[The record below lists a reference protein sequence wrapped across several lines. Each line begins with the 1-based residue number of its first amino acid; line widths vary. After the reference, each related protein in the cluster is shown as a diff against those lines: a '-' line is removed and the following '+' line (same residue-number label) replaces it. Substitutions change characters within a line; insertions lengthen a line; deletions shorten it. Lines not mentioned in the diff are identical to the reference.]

1 MDEQTMKRTKSARGA
16 PRGARAAAKRSE
28 DSEEVE
34 GGALKRIVAAGT
46 VAFSVLT
53 GVEGA
58 IEPARAA
65 GSATE
70 IVQLALDAVEDP
82 DAKAEAPERVKADTS
97 SLEGAL
103 KAQVQSRKSTVK
115 EAGKKA
121 AKAAAAPAKSGAPEG
136 AMSPNAKD
144 YKSEIG
150 ESLATLDYDA
160 IIKKTDDYFVYRY
173 DRGIDESQIIDLDDE
188 DDSATRGPK
197 GTKKRVA
204 VAKSTT
210 APSFTLP
217 SFTAPSFDA
226 PSFSIPTFEV
236 PSIEIPAIP
245 GATEPATK
253 KDTSA
258 EDAAKADAAA
268 AKKAEAEAA
277 AARKAEADAATAKKA
292 EADAAAAKKADAE
305 AAKKAD
311 AEAAKKAK
319 ADAEAAK
326 KAAAEAAKA
335 EAAAK
340 KAESA
345 KKPMAA
351 APAAGSSDLGFD
363 FGSLSQYMESA
374 PAAPKVDKKAEAAA
388 KKAAEKAAAE
398 AAKKAAEEEK
408 KAAAAAK
415 AAAKAAP
422 KPMAAAPAAGSSD
435 LGFDFG
441 SLSQYME
448 SAPATPKAPKADN
461 ASAAAG
467 QKAAEKIAKQQ
478 KEAAKKAEAAAK
490 KAEAAAKKAQAQ
502 EEAAAARAAAKAE
515 MAAKKAAGKSAEKP
529 TYSKRTVE
537 KKAKPTFTKSAR
549 DGKFA
554 PFAGTYKTTVVEK
567 EALPGVPVDFDAIVD
582 AQEAKAEAI
591 LAKAND
597 KSGDFLNISGEAG
610 FAIAGT
616 IALVYETEDKKF
628 REQAKNAKMPA
639 PTKTNA
645 PSGESTTEGWFDGVL
660 KKYMNKDGSAPKPK
674 PVAAAPKPVAAAP
687 KPAVP
692 KSDPVKNA
700 KEAQSWMDKWSA
712 SKPKPAAA
720 AAPAPAPAAPKPAA
734 PKSDPV
740 KNAKEAQSWMDNW
753 ERKVKPTAAAAPT
766 PVAAPP
772 PTPVAAPAPTPV
784 AAAPKPVPTPTV
796 STTTTRKVTSDNLTA
811 EQRAAAEAWLKKWRE
826 DGRPTDETKFDEA
839 KTWLKQHNFD

>member
-46 VAFSVLT
+46 VAFSVLA

-70 IVQLALDAVEDP
+70 IVQLALDAVDPVEDP

-245 GATEPATK
+245 GVAEPATK

-268 AKKAEAEAA
+268 AKKAEAEAE

-345 KKPMAA
+345 K
-351 APAAGSSDLGFD
+351 
-363 FGSLSQYMESA
+363 
-374 PAAPKVDKKAEAAA
+374 
-388 KKAAEKAAAE
+388 
-398 AAKKAAEEEK
+398 
-408 KAAAAAK
+408 
-415 AAAKAAP
+415 

-582 AQEAKAEAI
+582 AQEPKEEAI

-645 PSGESTTEGWFDGVL
+645 PSGESTTEGWFDAAL

-766 PVAAPP
+766 PVAAPA

-796 STTTTRKVTSDNLTA
+796 STTTTRTVTSDNLTA

>member
-1 MDEQTMKRTKSARGA
+1 
-16 PRGARAAAKRSE
+16 
-28 DSEEVE
+28 
-34 GGALKRIVAAGT
+34 
-46 VAFSVLT
+46 
-53 GVEGA
+53 
-58 IEPARAA
+58 
-65 GSATE
+65 
-70 IVQLALDAVEDP
+70 
-82 DAKAEAPERVKADTS
+82 
-97 SLEGAL
+97 
-103 KAQVQSRKSTVK
+103 
-115 EAGKKA
+115 
-121 AKAAAAPAKSGAPEG
+121 
-136 AMSPNAKD
+136 
-144 YKSEIG
+144 
-150 ESLATLDYDA
+150 
-160 IIKKTDDYFVYRY
+160 
-173 DRGIDESQIIDLDDE
+173 
-188 DDSATRGPK
+188 
-197 GTKKRVA
+197 
-204 VAKSTT
+204 
-210 APSFTLP
+210 
-217 SFTAPSFDA
+217 
-226 PSFSIPTFEV
+226 
-236 PSIEIPAIP
+236 
-245 GATEPATK
+245 
-253 KDTSA
+253 
-258 EDAAKADAAA
+258 
-268 AKKAEAEAA
+268 
-277 AARKAEADAATAKKA
+277 
-292 EADAAAAKKADAE
+292 
-305 AAKKAD
+305 
-311 AEAAKKAK
+311 
-319 ADAEAAK
+319 
-326 KAAAEAAKA
+326 
-335 EAAAK
+335 
-340 KAESA
+340 
-345 KKPMAA
+345 
-351 APAAGSSDLGFD
+351 
-363 FGSLSQYMESA
+363 
-374 PAAPKVDKKAEAAA
+374 
-388 KKAAEKAAAE
+388 
-398 AAKKAAEEEK
+398 
-408 KAAAAAK
+408 
-415 AAAKAAP
+415 
-422 KPMAAAPAAGSSD
+422 
-435 LGFDFG
+435 
-441 SLSQYME
+441 ME

-582 AQEAKAEAI
+582 AQEPKAEAI

-645 PSGESTTEGWFDGVL
+645 PSGESTTEGWFDAAL

-700 KEAQSWMDKWSA
+700 KEAQSWMD
-712 SKPKPAAA
+712 
-720 AAPAPAPAAPKPAA
+720 
-734 PKSDPV
+734 
-740 KNAKEAQSWMDNW
+740 NW
-753 ERKVKPTAAAAPT
+753 ERKVKPTAAA
-766 PVAAPP
+766 
-772 PTPVAAPAPTPV
+772 APTPV

-796 STTTTRKVTSDNLTA
+796 STTTTRKVISDNLTA

>member
-1 MDEQTMKRTKSARGA
+1 MKRTKSARGA

-46 VAFSVLT
+46 VAFSVLA

-70 IVQLALDAVEDP
+70 IVQLALDAVDPVEDP

-268 AKKAEAEAA
+268 AKKAEAEAE

-345 KKPMAA
+345 K
-351 APAAGSSDLGFD
+351 
-363 FGSLSQYMESA
+363 
-374 PAAPKVDKKAEAAA
+374 
-388 KKAAEKAAAE
+388 
-398 AAKKAAEEEK
+398 
-408 KAAAAAK
+408 
-415 AAAKAAP
+415 

-582 AQEAKAEAI
+582 AQEPKAEAI

-645 PSGESTTEGWFDGVL
+645 PSGESTTEGWFDAAL

-766 PVAAPP
+766 PVAAPA

-796 STTTTRKVTSDNLTA
+796 STTTTRTVTSDNLTA

>member
-1 MDEQTMKRTKSARGA
+1 MKRTKSARGA

-46 VAFSVLT
+46 VAFSVLA

-70 IVQLALDAVEDP
+70 IVQLALDAVDPVEDP

-245 GATEPATK
+245 GVAEPATK

-345 KKPMAA
+345 K
-351 APAAGSSDLGFD
+351 
-363 FGSLSQYMESA
+363 
-374 PAAPKVDKKAEAAA
+374 
-388 KKAAEKAAAE
+388 
-398 AAKKAAEEEK
+398 
-408 KAAAAAK
+408 
-415 AAAKAAP
+415 

-582 AQEAKAEAI
+582 AQEPKAEAI

-645 PSGESTTEGWFDGVL
+645 PSGESTTEGWFDAAL

-766 PVAAPP
+766 PVAAPA

-796 STTTTRKVTSDNLTA
+796 STTTTRKVISDNLTA

>member
-1 MDEQTMKRTKSARGA
+1 MKRTKSARGA

-46 VAFSVLT
+46 VAFSVLA

-70 IVQLALDAVEDP
+70 IVQLALDAVDPVEDP

-245 GATEPATK
+245 GVAEPATK

-268 AKKAEAEAA
+268 AKKAEAEAE

-374 PAAPKVDKKAEAAA
+374 PA
-388 KKAAEKAAAE
+388 
-398 AAKKAAEEEK
+398 
-408 KAAAAAK
+408 
-415 AAAKAAP
+415 
-422 KPMAAAPAAGSSD
+422 
-435 LGFDFG
+435 
-441 SLSQYME
+441 
-448 SAPATPKAPKADN
+448 TPKAPKADN

-478 KEAAKKAEAAAK
+478 KEAAK

-582 AQEAKAEAI
+582 AQEPKAEAI

-645 PSGESTTEGWFDGVL
+645 PSGESTTEGWFDAAL

-766 PVAAPP
+766 PVAAPA

-796 STTTTRKVTSDNLTA
+796 STTTTRKVISDNLTA

>member
-46 VAFSVLT
+46 VAFSVLA

-70 IVQLALDAVEDP
+70 IVQLALDAVDPVEDP

-236 PSIEIPAIP
+236 PSIEIPAVP
-245 GATEPATK
+245 GVTEPATK

-268 AKKAEAEAA
+268 AKKAEAEAE

-345 KKPMAA
+345 K
-351 APAAGSSDLGFD
+351 
-363 FGSLSQYMESA
+363 
-374 PAAPKVDKKAEAAA
+374 
-388 KKAAEKAAAE
+388 
-398 AAKKAAEEEK
+398 
-408 KAAAAAK
+408 
-415 AAAKAAP
+415 

-582 AQEAKAEAI
+582 AQEPKAEAI

-645 PSGESTTEGWFDGVL
+645 PSGESTTEGWFDAAL

-766 PVAAPP
+766 PVAAPA

-796 STTTTRKVTSDNLTA
+796 STTTTRTVTSDNLTA

>member
-1 MDEQTMKRTKSARGA
+1 MKRTKSARGA

-46 VAFSVLT
+46 VAFSVLA

-245 GATEPATK
+245 GVAEPATK

-490 KAEAAAKKAQAQ
+490 KAQAQ

-645 PSGESTTEGWFDGVL
+645 PSGESTTEGWFDAAL

-687 KPAVP
+687 KPVAAAPKPAVP

-700 KEAQSWMDKWSA
+700 KGAQSWMDKWSA
-712 SKPKPAAA
+712 SKPKPAA
-720 AAPAPAPAAPKPAA
+720 
-734 PKSDPV
+734 
-740 KNAKEAQSWMDNW
+740 
-753 ERKVKPTAAAAPT
+753 
-766 PVAAPP
+766 
-772 PTPVAAPAPTPV
+772 

-811 EQRAAAEAWLKKWRE
+811 DQRAAAEAWLKKWRE

>member
-1 MDEQTMKRTKSARGA
+1 MKRTKSARGA

-46 VAFSVLT
+46 VAFSVLA

-70 IVQLALDAVEDP
+70 IVQLALDAVDPVEDP

-268 AKKAEAEAA
+268 AKKAEAEAE
-277 AARKAEADAATAKKA
+277 AARKAEAEAATAKKA

-326 KAAAEAAKA
+326 KAAAEAANA

-345 KKPMAA
+345 K
-351 APAAGSSDLGFD
+351 
-363 FGSLSQYMESA
+363 
-374 PAAPKVDKKAEAAA
+374 
-388 KKAAEKAAAE
+388 
-398 AAKKAAEEEK
+398 
-408 KAAAAAK
+408 
-415 AAAKAAP
+415 

-582 AQEAKAEAI
+582 AQEPKAEAI

-645 PSGESTTEGWFDGVL
+645 PSGESTTEGWFDAAL

-766 PVAAPP
+766 PVAAPA

-796 STTTTRKVTSDNLTA
+796 STTTTRTVTSDNLTA

>member
-46 VAFSVLT
+46 VAFSVLA

-70 IVQLALDAVEDP
+70 IVQLALDAVDPVEDP

-374 PAAPKVDKKAEAAA
+374 PA
-388 KKAAEKAAAE
+388 
-398 AAKKAAEEEK
+398 
-408 KAAAAAK
+408 
-415 AAAKAAP
+415 
-422 KPMAAAPAAGSSD
+422 
-435 LGFDFG
+435 
-441 SLSQYME
+441 
-448 SAPATPKAPKADN
+448 TPKAPKADN

-582 AQEAKAEAI
+582 AQEPKAEAI

-645 PSGESTTEGWFDGVL
+645 PSGESTTEGWFDAAL

-766 PVAAPP
+766 PVAAPA

-796 STTTTRKVTSDNLTA
+796 STTTTRTVTSDNLTA

>member
-1 MDEQTMKRTKSARGA
+1 MKRTKSARGA

-46 VAFSVLT
+46 VAFSVLA

-70 IVQLALDAVEDP
+70 IVQLALDAVDPVEDP

-388 KKAAEKAAAE
+388 KKAAKKAAAE

-490 KAEAAAKKAQAQ
+490 KAQAQ

-582 AQEAKAEAI
+582 AQEPKAEAI

-645 PSGESTTEGWFDGVL
+645 PSGESTTEGWFDAAL

-720 AAPAPAPAAPKPAA
+720 AAP
-734 PKSDPV
+734 
-740 KNAKEAQSWMDNW
+740 
-753 ERKVKPTAAAAPT
+753 
-766 PVAAPP
+766 
-772 PTPVAAPAPTPV
+772 
-784 AAAPKPVPTPTV
+784 KPVPTPTV
-796 STTTTRKVTSDNLTA
+796 STTTTRTVTSDNLTA

>member
-1 MDEQTMKRTKSARGA
+1 MKRTKSARGA

-46 VAFSVLT
+46 VAFSVLA

-70 IVQLALDAVEDP
+70 IVQLALDAVDPVEDP

-245 GATEPATK
+245 GVTEPATK

-268 AKKAEAEAA
+268 AKKAEAEAE

-388 KKAAEKAAAE
+388 KKAAKKAAAE

-490 KAEAAAKKAQAQ
+490 KAQAQ

-582 AQEAKAEAI
+582 AQEPKAEAI

-645 PSGESTTEGWFDGVL
+645 PSGESTTEGWFDAAL

-700 KEAQSWMDKWSA
+700 KEAQSWMD
-712 SKPKPAAA
+712 
-720 AAPAPAPAAPKPAA
+720 
-734 PKSDPV
+734 
-740 KNAKEAQSWMDNW
+740 NW
-753 ERKVKPTAAAAPT
+753 ERKVKPTAAAA
-766 PVAAPP
+766 

-796 STTTTRKVTSDNLTA
+796 STTTTRTVTSDNLTA

>member
-1 MDEQTMKRTKSARGA
+1 MKRTKSARGA

-46 VAFSVLT
+46 VAFSVLA

-70 IVQLALDAVEDP
+70 IVQLALDAVDPVEDP

-245 GATEPATK
+245 GVAEPATK

-268 AKKAEAEAA
+268 AKKAEAEAE

-305 AAKKAD
+305 AAKKA
-311 AEAAKKAK
+311 
-319 ADAEAAK
+319 
-326 KAAAEAAKA
+326 AAEAAKA

-345 KKPMAA
+345 K
-351 APAAGSSDLGFD
+351 
-363 FGSLSQYMESA
+363 
-374 PAAPKVDKKAEAAA
+374 
-388 KKAAEKAAAE
+388 
-398 AAKKAAEEEK
+398 
-408 KAAAAAK
+408 
-415 AAAKAAP
+415 

-582 AQEAKAEAI
+582 AQEPKAEAI

-645 PSGESTTEGWFDGVL
+645 PSGESTTEGWFDAAL

-766 PVAAPP
+766 PVAA
-772 PTPVAAPAPTPV
+772 
-784 AAAPKPVPTPTV
+784 APKPVPTPTV
-796 STTTTRKVTSDNLTA
+796 STTTTRTVTSDNLTA

>member
-1 MDEQTMKRTKSARGA
+1 MKRTKSARGA

-46 VAFSVLT
+46 VAFSVLA

-70 IVQLALDAVEDP
+70 IVQLALDAVDPVEDP

-245 GATEPATK
+245 GVAEPATK

-268 AKKAEAEAA
+268 AKKAEAEAE

-388 KKAAEKAAAE
+388 KKAAKKAAAE

-448 SAPATPKAPKADN
+448 SAPAKPKAPKADN

-478 KEAAKKAEAAAK
+478 KEAAK

-582 AQEAKAEAI
+582 AQEPKAEAI

-628 REQAKNAKMPA
+628 R
-639 PTKTNA
+639 
-645 PSGESTTEGWFDGVL
+645 
-660 KKYMNKDGSAPKPK
+660 
-674 PVAAAPKPVAAAP
+674 
-687 KPAVP
+687 
-692 KSDPVKNA
+692 
-700 KEAQSWMDKWSA
+700 
-712 SKPKPAAA
+712 
-720 AAPAPAPAAPKPAA
+720 
-734 PKSDPV
+734 
-740 KNAKEAQSWMDNW
+740 
-753 ERKVKPTAAAAPT
+753 
-766 PVAAPP
+766 
-772 PTPVAAPAPTPV
+772 
-784 AAAPKPVPTPTV
+784 
-796 STTTTRKVTSDNLTA
+796 
-811 EQRAAAEAWLKKWRE
+811 
-826 DGRPTDETKFDEA
+826 
-839 KTWLKQHNFD
+839 

>member
-1 MDEQTMKRTKSARGA
+1 MKRTKSARGA

-46 VAFSVLT
+46 VAFSVLA

-70 IVQLALDAVEDP
+70 IVQLALDAVDPVEDP

-245 GATEPATK
+245 GVAEPATK

-268 AKKAEAEAA
+268 AKKAEAEAE

-374 PAAPKVDKKAEAAA
+374 PA
-388 KKAAEKAAAE
+388 
-398 AAKKAAEEEK
+398 
-408 KAAAAAK
+408 
-415 AAAKAAP
+415 
-422 KPMAAAPAAGSSD
+422 
-435 LGFDFG
+435 
-441 SLSQYME
+441 
-448 SAPATPKAPKADN
+448 TPKAPKADN

-478 KEAAKKAEAAAK
+478 KEAAK

-582 AQEAKAEAI
+582 AQEPKAEAI

-645 PSGESTTEGWFDGVL
+645 PSGESTTEGWFDKVL

-766 PVAAPP
+766 PVAAP
-772 PTPVAAPAPTPV
+772 APTPV

-811 EQRAAAEAWLKKWRE
+811 DQRAAAEAWLKKWRE

>member
-1 MDEQTMKRTKSARGA
+1 MKRTKSARGA

-46 VAFSVLT
+46 VAFSVLA

-70 IVQLALDAVEDP
+70 IVQLALDAVDPVEDP

-374 PAAPKVDKKAEAAA
+374 PA
-388 KKAAEKAAAE
+388 
-398 AAKKAAEEEK
+398 
-408 KAAAAAK
+408 
-415 AAAKAAP
+415 
-422 KPMAAAPAAGSSD
+422 
-435 LGFDFG
+435 
-441 SLSQYME
+441 
-448 SAPATPKAPKADN
+448 TPKAPKADN

-582 AQEAKAEAI
+582 AQEPKAEAI

-645 PSGESTTEGWFDGVL
+645 PSGESTTEGWFDAAL

-766 PVAAPP
+766 PVAA
-772 PTPVAAPAPTPV
+772 
-784 AAAPKPVPTPTV
+784 APKPVPTPTV
-796 STTTTRKVTSDNLTA
+796 STTTTRTVTSDNLTA

>member
-1 MDEQTMKRTKSARGA
+1 MKRTKSARGA
-16 PRGARAAAKRSE
+16 TRGARAAAKRSE
-28 DSEEVE
+28 EGEEVE
-34 GGALKRIVAAGT
+34 RGALQRIVAAGT
-46 VAFSVLT
+46 VAFSVLA

-65 GSATE
+65 GATTE
-70 IVQLALDAVEDP
+70 IVQLALADVDPVTDP

-103 KAQVQSRKSTVK
+103 KAQVQLRKSTMK
-115 EAGKKA
+115 EAGKEA
-121 AKAAAAPAKSGAPEG
+121 AKAAAAPEG

-188 DDSATRGPK
+188 DDSAPRGPK

-204 VAKSTT
+204 VAKSTA

-226 PSFSIPTFEV
+226 SSFSIPTFEV
-236 PSIEIPAIP
+236 PSIRNS
-245 GATEPATK
+245 GCSGRNRTGDQ

-268 AKKAEAEAA
+268 AKKAEADAA
-277 AARKAEADAATAKKA
+277 AAKKAEADAATAKKA

-326 KAAAEAAKA
+326 KAEAAEAAKA

-340 KAESA
+340 KAETA

-597 KSGDFLNISGEAG
+597 KSGGFLNISGEAG
-610 FAIAGT
+610 FAIAAT

-639 PTKTNA
+639 PTKANA
-645 PSGESTTEGWFDGVL
+645 PSGESTTEGWFDRAL
-660 KKYMNKDGSAPKPK
+660 KKYTNKDGSAPKPK

-687 KPAVP
+687 KP
-692 KSDPVKNA
+692 
-700 KEAQSWMDKWSA
+700 
-712 SKPKPAAA
+712 
-720 AAPAPAPAAPKPAA
+720 
-734 PKSDPV
+734 
-740 KNAKEAQSWMDNW
+740 
-753 ERKVKPTAAAAPT
+753 
-766 PVAAPP
+766 
-772 PTPVAAPAPTPV
+772 V
-784 AAAPKPVPTPTV
+784 AAAR
-796 STTTTRKVTSDNLTA
+796 SR
-811 EQRAAAEAWLKKWRE
+811 WR
-826 DGRPTDETKFDEA
+826 RS
-839 KTWLKQHNFD
+839 LIR

>member
-46 VAFSVLT
+46 VAFSVLA

-70 IVQLALDAVEDP
+70 IVQLALDAVDPVEDP

-245 GATEPATK
+245 GVAEPATK

-268 AKKAEAEAA
+268 AKKAEAEAE

-388 KKAAEKAAAE
+388 KKAAKKAAAE

-490 KAEAAAKKAQAQ
+490 KAQAQ

-582 AQEAKAEAI
+582 AQEPKAEAI

-645 PSGESTTEGWFDGVL
+645 PSGESTTEGWFDAAL

-720 AAPAPAPAAPKPAA
+720 AAP
-734 PKSDPV
+734 
-740 KNAKEAQSWMDNW
+740 
-753 ERKVKPTAAAAPT
+753 
-766 PVAAPP
+766 
-772 PTPVAAPAPTPV
+772 
-784 AAAPKPVPTPTV
+784 KPVPTPTV
-796 STTTTRKVTSDNLTA
+796 STTTTRTVTSDNLTA

>member
-1 MDEQTMKRTKSARGA
+1 MKRTKSARGA

-46 VAFSVLT
+46 VAFSVLA

-70 IVQLALDAVEDP
+70 IVQLALDAVDPVEDP

-245 GATEPATK
+245 GVAEPATK

-268 AKKAEAEAA
+268 AKKAEAEAE

-345 KKPMAA
+345 K
-351 APAAGSSDLGFD
+351 
-363 FGSLSQYMESA
+363 
-374 PAAPKVDKKAEAAA
+374 
-388 KKAAEKAAAE
+388 
-398 AAKKAAEEEK
+398 
-408 KAAAAAK
+408 
-415 AAAKAAP
+415 

-582 AQEAKAEAI
+582 AQEPKAEAI

-645 PSGESTTEGWFDGVL
+645 PSGESTTEGWFDAAL

-766 PVAAPP
+766 PVAAPA

-796 STTTTRKVTSDNLTA
+796 STTTTRTVTSDNLTA

>member
-1 MDEQTMKRTKSARGA
+1 
-16 PRGARAAAKRSE
+16 
-28 DSEEVE
+28 
-34 GGALKRIVAAGT
+34 
-46 VAFSVLT
+46 
-53 GVEGA
+53 
-58 IEPARAA
+58 
-65 GSATE
+65 
-70 IVQLALDAVEDP
+70 
-82 DAKAEAPERVKADTS
+82 
-97 SLEGAL
+97 
-103 KAQVQSRKSTVK
+103 
-115 EAGKKA
+115 
-121 AKAAAAPAKSGAPEG
+121 
-136 AMSPNAKD
+136 
-144 YKSEIG
+144 
-150 ESLATLDYDA
+150 
-160 IIKKTDDYFVYRY
+160 
-173 DRGIDESQIIDLDDE
+173 
-188 DDSATRGPK
+188 
-197 GTKKRVA
+197 
-204 VAKSTT
+204 
-210 APSFTLP
+210 
-217 SFTAPSFDA
+217 
-226 PSFSIPTFEV
+226 
-236 PSIEIPAIP
+236 
-245 GATEPATK
+245 
-253 KDTSA
+253 
-258 EDAAKADAAA
+258 
-268 AKKAEAEAA
+268 
-277 AARKAEADAATAKKA
+277 
-292 EADAAAAKKADAE
+292 
-305 AAKKAD
+305 
-311 AEAAKKAK
+311 
-319 ADAEAAK
+319 
-326 KAAAEAAKA
+326 
-335 EAAAK
+335 
-340 KAESA
+340 
-345 KKPMAA
+345 MAA

-363 FGSLSQYMESA
+363 FGA
-374 PAAPKVDKKAEAAA
+374 
-388 KKAAEKAAAE
+388 
-398 AAKKAAEEEK
+398 
-408 KAAAAAK
+408 
-415 AAAKAAP
+415 
-422 KPMAAAPAAGSSD
+422 
-435 LGFDFG
+435 
-441 SLSQYME
+441 LSQYME

-582 AQEAKAEAI
+582 AQEPKAEAI

-645 PSGESTTEGWFDGVL
+645 PSGESTTEGWFDAAL

-766 PVAAPP
+766 PVAAPA

>member
-46 VAFSVLT
+46 VAFSVLA

-70 IVQLALDAVEDP
+70 IVQLALDAVDPVEDP

-268 AKKAEAEAA
+268 AKKAEAEAE

-345 KKPMAA
+345 K
-351 APAAGSSDLGFD
+351 
-363 FGSLSQYMESA
+363 
-374 PAAPKVDKKAEAAA
+374 
-388 KKAAEKAAAE
+388 
-398 AAKKAAEEEK
+398 
-408 KAAAAAK
+408 
-415 AAAKAAP
+415 

-582 AQEAKAEAI
+582 AQEPKAEAI

-645 PSGESTTEGWFDGVL
+645 PSGESTTEGWFDAAL

-720 AAPAPAPAAPKPAA
+720 AAP
-734 PKSDPV
+734 
-740 KNAKEAQSWMDNW
+740 
-753 ERKVKPTAAAAPT
+753 
-766 PVAAPP
+766 
-772 PTPVAAPAPTPV
+772 
-784 AAAPKPVPTPTV
+784 KPVPTPTV
-796 STTTTRKVTSDNLTA
+796 STTTTRKVISDNLTA

>member
-1 MDEQTMKRTKSARGA
+1 MKRTKSARGA

-46 VAFSVLT
+46 VAFSVLA

-70 IVQLALDAVEDP
+70 IVQLALDAVDPVEDP

-245 GATEPATK
+245 GVAEPATK

-268 AKKAEAEAA
+268 AKKAEAEAE

-345 KKPMAA
+345 K
-351 APAAGSSDLGFD
+351 
-363 FGSLSQYMESA
+363 
-374 PAAPKVDKKAEAAA
+374 
-388 KKAAEKAAAE
+388 
-398 AAKKAAEEEK
+398 
-408 KAAAAAK
+408 
-415 AAAKAAP
+415 

-582 AQEAKAEAI
+582 AQEPKAEAI

-645 PSGESTTEGWFDGVL
+645 PSGESTTEGWFDAAL

-766 PVAAPP
+766 PVAAPA

>member
-1 MDEQTMKRTKSARGA
+1 MKRTKSARGA

-46 VAFSVLT
+46 VAFSVLA

-70 IVQLALDAVEDP
+70 IVQLALDAVDPVEDP

-245 GATEPATK
+245 GVAEPATK

-268 AKKAEAEAA
+268 AKKAEAEAE

-345 KKPMAA
+345 K
-351 APAAGSSDLGFD
+351 
-363 FGSLSQYMESA
+363 
-374 PAAPKVDKKAEAAA
+374 
-388 KKAAEKAAAE
+388 
-398 AAKKAAEEEK
+398 
-408 KAAAAAK
+408 
-415 AAAKAAP
+415 

-582 AQEAKAEAI
+582 AQEPKAEAI

-645 PSGESTTEGWFDGVL
+645 PSGESTTEGWFDAAL

-766 PVAAPP
+766 PVAA
-772 PTPVAAPAPTPV
+772 
-784 AAAPKPVPTPTV
+784 APKPVPTPTV
-796 STTTTRKVTSDNLTA
+796 STTTTRTVTSDNLTA

>member
-46 VAFSVLT
+46 VAFSVLA

-70 IVQLALDAVEDP
+70 IVQLALDAVDPVEDP

-245 GATEPATK
+245 GVAEPATK

-268 AKKAEAEAA
+268 AKKAEAEAE

-345 KKPMAA
+345 K
-351 APAAGSSDLGFD
+351 
-363 FGSLSQYMESA
+363 
-374 PAAPKVDKKAEAAA
+374 
-388 KKAAEKAAAE
+388 
-398 AAKKAAEEEK
+398 
-408 KAAAAAK
+408 
-415 AAAKAAP
+415 

-582 AQEAKAEAI
+582 AQEPKAEAI

-645 PSGESTTEGWFDGVL
+645 PSGESTTEGWFDAAL

-700 KEAQSWMDKWSA
+700 KEAQSWMD
-712 SKPKPAAA
+712 
-720 AAPAPAPAAPKPAA
+720 
-734 PKSDPV
+734 
-740 KNAKEAQSWMDNW
+740 NW

-766 PVAAPP
+766 PVAAPA
-772 PTPVAAPAPTPV
+772 PTPVAAPAPPPV

-796 STTTTRKVTSDNLTA
+796 STTTTRTVTSDNLTA

>member
-1 MDEQTMKRTKSARGA
+1 MKRTKSARGA

-46 VAFSVLT
+46 VAFSVLA

-70 IVQLALDAVEDP
+70 IVQLALDAVDPVEDP

-245 GATEPATK
+245 GVAEPATK

-345 KKPMAA
+345 K
-351 APAAGSSDLGFD
+351 
-363 FGSLSQYMESA
+363 
-374 PAAPKVDKKAEAAA
+374 
-388 KKAAEKAAAE
+388 
-398 AAKKAAEEEK
+398 
-408 KAAAAAK
+408 
-415 AAAKAAP
+415 

-582 AQEAKAEAI
+582 AQEPKAEAI

-645 PSGESTTEGWFDGVL
+645 PSGESTTEGWFDAAL

-740 KNAKEAQSWMDNW
+740 KNAKEAQ
-753 ERKVKPTAAAAPT
+753 
-766 PVAAPP
+766 
-772 PTPVAAPAPTPV
+772 
-784 AAAPKPVPTPTV
+784 
-796 STTTTRKVTSDNLTA
+796 
-811 EQRAAAEAWLKKWRE
+811 
-826 DGRPTDETKFDEA
+826 
-839 KTWLKQHNFD
+839 

>member
-46 VAFSVLT
+46 VAFSVLA

-70 IVQLALDAVEDP
+70 IVQLALDAVDPVEDP

-374 PAAPKVDKKAEAAA
+374 PA
-388 KKAAEKAAAE
+388 
-398 AAKKAAEEEK
+398 
-408 KAAAAAK
+408 
-415 AAAKAAP
+415 
-422 KPMAAAPAAGSSD
+422 
-435 LGFDFG
+435 
-441 SLSQYME
+441 
-448 SAPATPKAPKADN
+448 TPKAPKADN

-582 AQEAKAEAI
+582 AQEPKAEAI

-645 PSGESTTEGWFDGVL
+645 PSGESTTEGWFDAAL

-740 KNAKEAQSWMDNW
+740 KNAKEAQ
-753 ERKVKPTAAAAPT
+753 
-766 PVAAPP
+766 
-772 PTPVAAPAPTPV
+772 
-784 AAAPKPVPTPTV
+784 
-796 STTTTRKVTSDNLTA
+796 
-811 EQRAAAEAWLKKWRE
+811 
-826 DGRPTDETKFDEA
+826 
-839 KTWLKQHNFD
+839 

>member
-121 AKAAAAPAKSGAPEG
+121 AEAAAAPAKSGAPEG

-150 ESLATLDYDA
+150 ESLATMDYDA

-236 PSIEIPAIP
+236 PSIEIPAVP
-245 GATEPATK
+245 GVTEPATK

-277 AARKAEADAATAKKA
+277 AARKA

-345 KKPMAA
+345 K
-351 APAAGSSDLGFD
+351 
-363 FGSLSQYMESA
+363 
-374 PAAPKVDKKAEAAA
+374 
-388 KKAAEKAAAE
+388 
-398 AAKKAAEEEK
+398 
-408 KAAAAAK
+408 
-415 AAAKAAP
+415 

-645 PSGESTTEGWFDGVL
+645 PSGESTTEGWFDGAL
-660 KKYMNKDGSAPKPK
+660 KKFMNKDGSAPKPK

-700 KEAQSWMDKWSA
+700 KGAQSWMDKWSA

-766 PVAAPP
+766 PVAAPA